1 MRRSIDAV
9 TDDLWLIKVD
19 GVHLNLTKDDQR
31 RLKGSLDNG
40 WLNDTIMDD
49 GNTIILYL
57 SYAGF
62 WLYVHLFKMQAVVSS
77 KMPKHNTISSANQNI
92 QKNQMFKL
100 QVLEYFN

>member
-40 WLNDTIMDD
+40 WLNDTIMDA
-49 GNTIILYL
+49 
-57 SYAGF
+57 S
-62 WLYVHLFKMQAVVSS
+62 QS
-77 KMPKHNTISSANQNI
+77 
-92 QKNQMFKL
+92 
-100 QVLEYFN
+100 VLRQHFPNVQGIASQTSTATMGL